1 MRLTGVFSANV
12 AISAN
17 SSKTERAGVSGKCRF
32 ELEMGETSVDC
43 VGLLDDCFPFKVGFE
58 FALVMI
64 PPDTLPRAL
73 CVATSFGVERGLSST
88 SSSLTI
94 SFPCQ
99 IRPRM
104 VGGSDDSGGG

>member
-1 MRLTGVFSANV
+1 M

-17 SSKTERAGVSGKCRF
+17 SSNTERAGVSGKCRF
-32 ELEMGETSVDC
+32 ELEMGETRVDC
-43 VGLLDDCFPFKVGFE
+43 VGLLDSCFPFKVEFE
-58 FALVMI
+58 FALVVI
-64 PPDTLPRAL
+64 PPDSLPRV
-73 CVATSFGVERGLSST
+73 CVATSLGAERGLSSS